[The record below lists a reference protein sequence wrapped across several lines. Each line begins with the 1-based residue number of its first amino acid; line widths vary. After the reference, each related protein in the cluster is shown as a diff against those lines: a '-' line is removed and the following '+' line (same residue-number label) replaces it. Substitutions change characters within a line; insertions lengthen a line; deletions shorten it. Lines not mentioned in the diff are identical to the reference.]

1 MSRIVPITTDNCSIK
16 NGEITTSI
24 NYTGIIGIDKTTTD
38 QSNYIP
44 LGQPITVVDYGQS
57 FKIVDFKSPITV

>member
-1 MSRIVPITTDNCSIK
+1 MSRIVPITTDSCSVKIS
-16 NGEITTSI
+16 EITTSI
-24 NYTGIIGIDKTTTD
+24 NYTGIIGIDKTTD
-38 QSNYIP
+38 QSNNIP